1 MRPGVLV
8 RNETLKTTRRFA
20 FWVTLLSFGGIASII
35 NGENWASARSHADKV
50 FALPDAWSTI
60 LSDIGPLPAIFG
72 AVALILLV
80 TGEFSWKTARQNV
93 IDGLS
98 KNEFFAGKVLLYP
111 VVGAT
116 FLALLLAIIAV
127 FAGAGTEPGAAD
139 VPLVRGTDLALMGG
153 VATTVLGYT
162 SIAFFAAFLARSSG
176 AAMGLFFLYVA
187 FLEQIAGAVLSK
199 VGGAFA
205 AAAAY
210 LPRGVFDRLFDPRQF
225 DPAARQASID
235 RALET
240 GKEAPVFHDTGL
252 LLALAFCWIALFLLG
267 SWLVYRRRD
276 L

>member
-1 MRPGVLV
+1 MRAGVLV

-35 NGENWASARSHADKV
+35 NGESWASARGQVDKT
-50 FALPDAWSTI
+50 FALPDAWGTI

-111 VVGAT
+111 AVGAT
-116 FLALLLAIIAV
+116 FLALLLALIAV
-127 FAGAGTEPGAAD
+127 FAGAGTDPGATT
-139 VPLVRGTDLALMGG
+139 PLVRGTDLALMGG

-176 AAMGLFFLYVA
+176 GAMGLFFLYVA
-187 FLEQIAGAVLSK
+187 FLEQIAGAVLSRI
-199 VGGAFA
+199 GGAFA
-205 AAAAY
+205 TAAAY
-210 LPRGVFDRLFDPRQF
+210 LPRAVFDRLFDPRQF

-235 RALET
+235 HALEA
-240 GKEAPVFHDTGL
+240 GKDAPVFHDTGL
-252 LLALAFCWIALFLLG
+252 LLALAFSWIAAFLLG

>member
-8 RNETLKTTRRFA
+8 RNEALKTTRRFA
-20 FWVTLLSFGGIASII
+20 FWVTLLSFGGIAAII
-35 NGENWASARSHADKV
+35 NGENLASARGSVDKT
-50 FALPDAWSTI
+50 FALPDAWGTI
-60 LSDIGPLPAIFG
+60 LSDIGPVPAIFG

-98 KNEFFAGKVLLYP
+98 KNEFFVGKMLLYP

-116 FLALLLAIIAV
+116 FVALLLAIIAV
-127 FAGAGTEPGAAD
+127 FAGAGTDAGATT
-139 VPLVRGTDLALMGG
+139 PLVRGTDLALMGG
-153 VATTVLGYT
+153 VATTALGYT

-187 FLEQIAGAVLSK
+187 FLEQIAGAALSRF
-199 VGGAFA
+199 GGAFA
-205 AAAAY
+205 AVAAY

-235 RALET
+235 RALEA
-240 GKEAPVFHDTGL
+240 GREAPVFHDTGL
-252 LLALAFCWIALFLLG
+252 LVTVAFCWIAVFLVG

>member
-20 FWVTLLSFGGIASII
+20 FWVTLLSFGGIAAII
-35 NGENWASARSHADKV
+35 NGENWASARNQADKV

-98 KNEFFAGKVLLYP
+98 KNEFFVGKVLLYP
-111 VVGAT
+111 VVALA
-116 FLALLLAIIAV
+116 FLALLLAIVAA
-127 FAGAGTEPGAAD
+127 FAGPGTELGAGGG
-139 VPLVRGTDLALMGG
+139 PPVRSTDLALMGG
-153 VATTVLGYT
+153 VGVTALGYT

-176 AAMGLFFLYVA
+176 GAMGLFFLYVA
-187 FLEQIAGAVLSK
+187 FLEQIVGALMTRAGGVLS
-199 VGGAFA
+199 A
-205 AAAAY
+205 AAAF

-225 DPAARQASID
+225 DLVARQASID
-235 RALET
+235 RAIET
-240 GKEAPVFHDTGL
+240 GKEAPAFHDTGL
-252 LLALAFCWIALFLLG
+252 LLALAFGWIATFLLA